1 MKIKAALTR
10 VEADLLYDLITG
22 SIGTYPLYGVI
33 CRRLPKYIEAF
44 GKQQHEPLPYSLLV
58 KEDWVMLYN
67 LLNLSINDKKALVG
81 YEPEQNRSLWA
92 EIGRPLGQYLYSKGI
107 PTE

>member
-10 VEADLLYDLITG
+10 VESDLLYDLIAKKG
-22 SIGTYPLYGVI
+22 GAGPLYKVI
-33 CRRLPKYIEAF
+33 CRRLPKYIKEF
-44 GKQQHEPLPYSLLV
+44 GRRPNEPLPYSLLV

-67 LLNLSINDKKALVG
+67 ILNLSINDKKALVG

-92 EIGRPLGQYLYSKGI
+92 EIGRPLGQYLNSKGI
-107 PTE
+107 PIE